1 MISFPCLTVN
11 NGLYQGYNFQNDANI
26 TIPVVVSIPS
36 INYFTPYGPC
46 FNITNPLLLNS
57 GNQYNPFPQNLFQSD
72 QFLSYDVPQ
81 QMKEDL
87 MYKMMNTNTDMN
99 NKNEIESINPNVPLV
114 NKINSL
120 QSIENCKNVSEN
132 NSINLNV
139 RSEIK
144 PDTNKK
150 NIRSHFTKE
159 EDQKIKELVKKF
171 GTKNWSIVSAF
182 MNGRTAKQC
191 RDRYSNYLIPGIFQG
206 EWSKEEDALL
216 IKLFKEHGS
225 KWSIIQN
232 HFPKRSSNSIKNR
245 WYYFLQKTINL
256 ENDKEEEKLI
266 KPETVN
272 DDKMIDNDK
281 IYENKLLTIEN
292 VIKENE
298 SNSNENQEIGK
309 PFELDIELLPNID
322 EDEWAIFN

>member
-120 QSIENCKNVSEN
+120 QSIENCKNCS
-132 NSINLNV
+132 
-139 RSEIK
+139 
-144 PDTNKK
+144 TN
-150 NIRSHFTKE
+150 
-159 EDQKIKELVKKF
+159 
-171 GTKNWSIVSAF
+171 SAF
-182 MNGRTAKQC
+182 C
-191 RDRYSNYLIPGIFQG
+191 
-206 EWSKEEDALL
+206 
-216 IKLFKEHGS
+216 
-225 KWSIIQN
+225 
-232 HFPKRSSNSIKNR
+232 SSC
-245 WYYFLQKTINL
+245 
-256 ENDKEEEKLI
+256 
-266 KPETVN
+266 
-272 DDKMIDNDK
+272 
-281 IYENKLLTIEN
+281 ENKYGPI
-292 VIKENE
+292 
-298 SNSNENQEIGK
+298 
-309 PFELDIELLPNID
+309 LDKNN
-322 EDEWAIFN
+322 FF